1 MRTACFLTKGEQ
13 RADGQRDP
21 ERHPGCPGSTVPE
34 CEIEREQGESRSR
47 MCPGEASCR
56 LEAEWSCIEKR
67 DVRPLASEI
76 LQIPGARYVRHL
88 LQAADQTAAKRD
100 RDEHIRRGPT
110 RGARTRREETCCER
124 AKQRQDDQQDRVAS
138 VAVQQYVCPPVSP
151 ADPDL
156 QRIVVGPGV
165 REV

>member
-1 MRTACFLTKGEQ
+1 
-13 RADGQRDP
+13 
-21 ERHPGCPGSTVPE
+21 
-34 CEIEREQGESRSR
+34 

-124 AKQRQDDQQDRVAS
+124 AKQREDDQQDRVAS
-138 VAVQQYVCPPVSP
+138 VAMQQYVCPPVSP

-165 REV
+165 REVYIDRCRCKQEHQSNKRGERQCEMRDTERYRCAGLCSKHGVRSNR